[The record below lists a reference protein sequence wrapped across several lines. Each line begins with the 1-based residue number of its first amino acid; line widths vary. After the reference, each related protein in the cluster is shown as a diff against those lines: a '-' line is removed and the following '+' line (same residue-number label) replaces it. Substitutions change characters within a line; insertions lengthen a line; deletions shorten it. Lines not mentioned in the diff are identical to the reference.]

1 MNTNDRNKS
10 IEWARTILNTDDW
23 CIVDSETTGLG
34 KLSQIVSI
42 GVITS
47 TMPEGW
53 QAYVKPTIPIDEEAT
68 KVHGISYEQVKDAP
82 YIEQVFL
89 DLWKVVKDRS
99 LIFYNADFDLKL
111 FRQSLRARGI
121 QIAFPTSD
129 SRKCRIFVNGGSIH
143 CAMKQY
149 SRYVG
154 QWNDQYG
161 DYKYQPLPD
170 SKHSALEDCQA
181 TLQVIKKMAESDYQE
196 VVQEPAIQNNE
207 EDEGDNIPL

>member
-1 MNTNDRNKS
+1 MNANDRNQS
-10 IEWARTILNTDDW
+10 IEWARTIINTDDW

-42 GVITS
+42 GVLTP

-68 KVHGISYEQVKDAP
+68 KVHGISYEHVKDAP
-82 YIEQVFL
+82 YFEQVFL

-129 SRKCRIFVNGGSIH
+129 SRKCRIFTNGGSIH

-181 TLQVIKKMAESDYQE
+181 TLQVIKKMAETDYQE
-196 VVQEPAIQNNE
+196 VVQESLTQNNE
-207 EDEGDNIPL
+207 EDEGDNIPF